1 MRKAGSLLAALLFV
15 GCAAAVA
22 VPLPPNVHI
31 VPPPPAVPQ
40 HLAAFSGKWVGAWVT
55 STLVAGHVQS
65 RDHIL
70 IVEEIGGPGV
80 AVVFALGSG
89 LGLGIPDPKPVWF
102 RMNGRFVDGELKLFF
117 PAIGSIKTYRM
128 LPDGTLDAT
137 QEQGDRIER
146 AHMVRAKD

>member
-1 MRKAGSLLAALLFV
+1 MKKAGSLFAAFLFA

-22 VPLPPNVHI
+22 VPLPPDVRV
-31 VPPPPAVPQ
+31 VPPAAAVPA

-55 STLVAGHVQS
+55 PPLVAGRIER

-70 IVEEIGGPGV
+70 VVEEIRGAGA

-89 LGLGIPDPKPVWF
+89 LGLGIPDTKPVWF
-102 RMNGRFVDGELKLFF
+102 RLSGRFVDGELKLPF
-117 PAIGSIKTYRM
+117 PPTGGTVTYRM

-137 QEQGDRIER
+137 NQHGSTIER
-146 AHMVRAKD
+146 AHMIRAKD